1 MTEPARRRGLRAGW
15 RRFWE
20 AAPRQLA
27 FTRSGRVLVGLAFA
41 TGFAAINTG
50 NNLLFLGWGLVLSAI
65 VLSGVLSESVIKN
78 LVVGAGALPQARAGE
93 LTQLCLR
100 LSNTSRR
107 TPGYAAEVS
116 ADVVS
121 PDGELE
127 VAAPGELRLE
137 PGVVRELRAPFVPTR
152 RGRHELRSLR
162 VRTSYPFG
170 FFEKGRRFVP
180 EADAFWV
187 MPPMVPVD
195 DLLHE
200 VETATG
206 EAPARRPG
214 PGDDFFALRPFR
226 AGDDPRRIAHRRSA
240 RTGRWVV
247 RESEA
252 AVGGAVLLELV
263 LPRRAA
269 TPDAQVSDEARELAI
284 AAFGSLAEVLLARGR
299 AVGVIAP
306 GLFLAAEAGDGQRWQ
321 VLMGLARLDAGAARP
336 RAYESSAV
344 RVTLAPGGKAGLTVI
359 GAVRARGGA

>member
-1 MTEPARRRGLRAGW
+1 LRAGW

-27 FTRSGRVLVGLAFA
+27 FTRSGRVLVALAFA

-78 LVVGAGALPQARAGE
+78 LVVSAGPLPQVRAGE

-100 LSNTSRR
+100 LTNNSRR
-107 TPGYAAEVS
+107 TPGYAAEVT

-121 PDGELE
+121 PVGELE

-137 PGVVRELRAPFVPTR
+137 PGSVRELRAPFVPTR

-187 MPPMVPVD
+187 MPPVVPVD
-195 DLLHE
+195 ELLQQ

-226 AGDDPRRIAHRRSA
+226 VGDDPRRIAHRRSA

-263 LPRRAA
+263 LPRAS
-269 TPDAQVSDEARELAI
+269 TPDDGAAADDARELAI
-284 AAFGSLAEVLLARGR
+284 AALGSLVEVLLARGR
-299 AVGVIAP
+299 SVGVIAP
-306 GLFLAAEAGDGQRWQ
+306 GLFLPAEAGDGQRWR
-321 VLMGLARLDAGAARP
+321 VLMGLARLDPGAPRP
-336 RAYESSAV
+336 RAHEASAV
-344 RVTLAPGGKAGLTVI
+344 RVTLAPGGAAGLTVTAAFGPH
-359 GAVRARGGA
+359 GARPHVGARA

>member
-1 MTEPARRRGLRAGW
+1 M
-15 RRFWE
+15 
-20 AAPRQLA
+20 
-27 FTRSGRVLVGLAFA
+27 GLAFA

-78 LVVGAGALPQARAGE
+78 LVVAAGALPQARAGE

-121 PDGELE
+121 PDGELA

-137 PGVVRELRAPFVPTR
+137 PGRVRELRAPFVPTR

-187 MPPMVPVD
+187 MPPRVPVD

-214 PGDDFFALRPFR
+214 PGDDFFGLRPFR
-226 AGDDPRRIAHRRSA
+226 VGDDPRRIAHRRSA

-263 LPRRAA
+263 LPRRASS
-269 TPDAQVSDEARELAI
+269 AQVSDDARELAI
-284 AAFGSLAEVLLARGR
+284 AALGSLTEVLLARGR

-306 GLFLAAEAGDGQRWQ
+306 GLFLGAEAGDGQRWR
-321 VLMGLARLDAGAARP
+321 VLMGLARLEAEAARP
-336 RAYESSAV
+336 RAHESSAV

-359 GAVRARGGA
+359 GAVGARGEAGRR